1 MLSHLLALIVAAAS
15 PAAEKIE
22 LSVNAT
28 EGQSIAG
35 EFTFRATVTSDHPV
49 TQVEFYVGDDLR
61 ATDTS
66 TPYEFVLDTLAIGD
80 GPIKVS
86 FAAYTSEGESAKKT
100 LTLNVDNGVS
110 KGLEYHLNEART
122 ALQRSN
128 WDQAIR
134 SARVALKI
142 DPASA
147 AAKLAMARAQYGKG
161 VLDLAQKFA
170 EDASFA
176 DPKNREAL
184 ELLAAIN
191 LRRAFSQAARGTDRD
206 ETLNMIREALS
217 SAVESRRRSLD
228 LAFDAFGPVTDQNLL
243 QYADLC
249 ISSGRFSLAIE
260 KLSPIASKNPGN
272 NAVMNRLL
280 YALLR
285 AARVSDAMRFMDA
298 QIKYGTPDA
307 FAYALHA
314 IIYAQFDEG
323 DKAADAAKEAI
334 QSDGEDPAVRTM
346 QCYMA
351 LRQRNVATLL
361 KLATELANDYG
372 QLSETNYY
380 LSTVYAMSAEFE
392 LARERFERCVLAD
405 PCNYDMYVERANEAI
420 SMALNFKPDM
430 ENRQKELE
438 YQWKVARA
446 YYETA
451 LKARRESFE
460 ALTGIAI
467 LNLLEKKYDEAVRM
481 ARAATVAGP
490 GYAAAHYALS
500 AALGIKE
507 STTEARRA
515 VATAAKLDA
524 PQLAG
529 RGIPDPAE
537 AFQYF
542 YRWARTPLL
551 VYRR

>member
-1 MLSHLLALIVAAAS
+1 MWSHLLALILASAS

-22 LSVNAT
+22 LTVNAA
-28 EGQSIAG
+28 EGQTIAG
-35 EFTFRATVTSDHPV
+35 EFTFRATVTADHPV
-49 TQVEFYVGDDLR
+49 TQVEFYVADDLR

-66 TPYEFVLDTLAIGD
+66 TPYEFVLDTLALGD
-80 GPIKVS
+80 GPINVS
-86 FAAYTSEGESAKKT
+86 FAAYTSEGESAKKA

-110 KGLEYHLNEART
+110 KGLEHHLNEART
-122 ALQRSN
+122 ALQNSN
-128 WDQAIR
+128 WDAAIR

-142 DPASA
+142 DPASP
-147 AAKLAMARAQYGKG
+147 AAKLCMARAQYGKG
-161 VLDLAQKFA
+161 VLDMAQKFA
-170 EDASFA
+170 EDAALA
-176 DPKNREAL
+176 DPKSRDAL

-191 LRRAFSQAARGTDRD
+191 LQRAFAQAARGTDRN
-206 ETLNMIREALS
+206 ETLAMIRDALA
-217 SAVESRRRSLD
+217 SAVEARRRSLE
-228 LAFDAFGPVTDQNLL
+228 LAFEAFGAVTDENVIR
-243 QYADLC
+243 YADLC
-249 ISSGRFSLAIE
+249 IAAGRYSLAIE
-260 KLSPIASKNPGN
+260 KLSPIASKHPNN

-280 YALLR
+280 YAQLR
-285 AARVSDAMRFMDA
+285 AARVGDAIRFMDS

-307 FAYALHA
+307 FGYALQA
-314 IIYAQFDEG
+314 IIYSQFDEG
-323 DKAADAAKEAI
+323 TKAADAAKEAI
-334 QSDGEDPAVRTM
+334 QSDSEDPAVRTM

-351 LRQRNVATLL
+351 LRQRNTSTLFT
-361 KLATELANDYG
+361 LATELAKDYG
-372 QLSETNYY
+372 QRSETNYY
-380 LSTVYAMSAEFE
+380 LSTVYAMTAEFE

-420 SMALNFKPDM
+420 AMALNFKPDM

-438 YQWKVARA
+438 YQWKVART

-451 LKARRESFE
+451 LKARPESFE

-467 LNLLEKKYDEAVRM
+467 LSLLEKKTDEAVRM

-500 AALGIKE
+500 AALGVQD
-507 STTEARRA
+507 STVEARRA
-515 VATAAKLDA
+515 VAAASKLDA

-529 RGIPDPAE
+529 RGIPEPAD

-551 VYRR
+551 IYQR